1 MPRIGL
7 MVASLVVMSTT
18 FIAAPVHADD
28 TVPGTV
34 DAKLYQQ
41 TVEQGVDFLIHKGQ
55 QPDGSYGKDAG
66 PGVAALCT
74 TALLKLGRSPDDP
87 AVAKGLKYLESFV
100 HDDGGIYSP
109 GSPIQNYE
117 TCLCVQCFAAANADG
132 RYKKTLAKADEYI
145 KKLQSSGDSSDF
157 SYGGSG
163 YGPKMKRPDLS
174 NTGFLLDALQATGS
188 GADDEAVKRALVF
201 VSRCQNLESE
211 HNTTPFAAK
220 NPDGGFYYTPA
231 ASGGS
236 DAGKTDNGGLRSYGS
251 MTYTGLKSMIFAG
264 VKADDPRVKA
274 AVAWIKTHYTLAAN
288 PGMLTTRTTAPEDGL
303 FYYYVTFAKAL
314 SALGVDALADDKDVK
329 HVWKQDLLAAL
340 AKRQR
345 ADGSWVNSDTK
356 FLEGN
361 ANLATAY
368 ALLALSYAKPGN

>member
-1 MPRIGL
+1 MPRIGFVL
-7 MVASLVVMSTT
+7 ALLVITSATL
-18 FIAAPVHADD
+18 AATRLRADD
-28 TVPGTV
+28 AASGGV

-41 TVEQGVDFLIHKGQ
+41 TVERGIDFLIHKGQ
-55 QPDGSYGKDAG
+55 QADGSYGKDAG
-66 PGVAALCT
+66 PGVTALCT
-74 TALLKLGRSPDDP
+74 TALLKHGRSPDDP
-87 AVAKGLKYLESFV
+87 AVSKSLKYLESFV

-132 RYKKTLAKADEYI
+132 RYKNTLAKADQYI
-145 KKLQSSGDSSDF
+145 KNLQLSGEPSDF

-174 NTGFLLDALQATGS
+174 NTGFLLEALQATGA

-231 ASGGS
+231 SGGGS
-236 DAGKTDNGGLRSYGS
+236 DAGKTPEGGLRSYGS

-274 AVAWIKTHYTLAAN
+274 AVGWIKKHYTLSSN
-288 PGMLTTRTTAPEDGL
+288 PGMLKTRTTAPEDGL
-303 FYYYVTFAKAL
+303 YYYYQTFAKAL
-314 SALGVDALADDKDVK
+314 SALGVETLDDDQGVK
-329 HVWKQDLLAAL
+329 HAWKQDLLVAL
-340 AKRQR
+340 SKSQR
-345 ADGSWVNSDTK
+345 PDGSWVNADPK

-361 ANLATAY
+361 ANLVTGF
-368 ALLALSYAKPGN
+368 ALLALSYAKPAN